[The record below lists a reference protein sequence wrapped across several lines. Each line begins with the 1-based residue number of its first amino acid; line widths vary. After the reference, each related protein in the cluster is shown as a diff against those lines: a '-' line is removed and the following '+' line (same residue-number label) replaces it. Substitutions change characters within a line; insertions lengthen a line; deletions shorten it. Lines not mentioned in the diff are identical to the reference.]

1 MRIRYFGHMGEP
13 TGYGVAAERYCEAL
27 SERSDV
33 ELDEVNINTLERRV
47 NSLIAPPDAGYLDC
61 TGVDA
66 VIVHTLPRDC
76 RRFWERLRDV
86 PLNCAIVAYTTWEA
100 LTMNSEIAMELATAF
115 DEVWMPSEASAKAM
129 RGALEQWQPN
139 CFADNPYVI
148 PHCYRPYDTRPP
160 IMNLR
165 SDTTFRFYW
174 IGAWN
179 ARKNPS
185 GVIRAFAHAFSSKDD
200 VELYLHS
207 HGTPIEALV
216 AELAATG
223 LPAFTGDESPE
234 KLPRIRLNNE
244 YLDDDKMAA
253 LHMRGDCFVTAAR
266 GEAWNLPCFEA
277 LCHRKQII
285 SPAKL
290 GSDDFLVDTDAYL
303 VTARPTPAWNTLSR
317 TVSAGGEVGAHILGA
332 QGLTSRDLWLEPDL
346 VTMAGYMRDAYERG
360 VGFETRIDY
369 SLAERYSYAPVA
381 QMILNRLEALR

>member
-13 TGYGVAAERYCEAL
+13 TGYGKAAEQYCAAL
-27 SERSDV
+27 RDHSDV
-33 ELDEVNINTLERRV
+33 VLEEVNINTLETPL
-47 NSLIAPPDAGYLDC
+47 LISVAKEHWLDC

-76 RRFWERLRDV
+76 RRFWERLTRGAASV
-86 PLNCAIVAYTTWEA
+86 VAYTTWEA
-100 LTMNSEIAMELATAF
+100 LTMNSEIATELATAF

-165 SDTTFRFYW
+165 SDPTFRFYW

-185 GVIRAFAHAFSSKDD
+185 GVIRAFAHAFTSKDD

-223 LPAFTGDESPE
+223 IPAFTGDNSPH

-244 YLDDDKMAA
+244 YLDDDKMAS

-285 SPAKL
+285 ATEGL
-290 GSDDFLVDTDAYL
+290 GSDDYLRDTSAL
-303 VTARPTPAWNTLSR
+303 MVAASHAPAWNTLSR
-317 TVSAGGEVGAHILGA
+317 TVSAAGEVGAHILGA
-332 QGLTSRDLWLEPDL
+332 QGLTSRDLWLEPSILGLATQMRWVYQRCAGAEIL
-346 VTMAGYMRDAYERG
+346 VH
-360 VGFETRIDY
+360 Y
-369 SLAERYSYAPVA
+369 SLADRYSYATVA